1 MEKKRL
7 QSSRYITGFD
17 GLRTLAVVGVI
28 VYHLLPNFL
37 PGGFL
42 GVIIFFALTGYL
54 ITDLLRQEKIQNGK
68 ISFKQFYQRRIRRLF
83 PLLFFVVSTSTIYI
97 AIFQRNLLVHLRGA
111 VLSSLLYVNNFW
123 QIFQGT
129 SYFERF
135 GNESP
140 FKHIWAL
147 SIEGQF
153 YLVWPIIFIILSYLF
168 KGNKGNK
175 TIFNILFGLSIISA
189 VVMAFLFQPG
199 ADPSR
204 VYYGTDTRAFA
215 FLLGGALAFIWP
227 SNGLSKKIPN
237 ENRNVLD
244 LLGLGS
250 LIAVIIFYLF
260 VSDSLAFVYEGGMY
274 LFTLLIVLLIL
285 VVVHPA
291 TLTGRLLTA
300 PFFKYIGSRSYGIY
314 LWQFPV
320 MVFFEAKVA
329 VGQQP
334 ILYTLIEI
342 GLILLAS
349 ELSYRYIEQPL
360 KNRTVKDWWIASK
373 AAILQPGLQKA
384 RLRQYTLFTLFVAML
399 VIIALPMASDRPSK
413 PNALQN
419 KIKKNS
425 ELLKKEAKEA
435 ADKSSS
441 MSASSSLA
449 DSATADLAKR
459 FDLSQN
465 QVQAAAKLPVTAI
478 GDSVVLASATQ
489 LQSVFPKMQINAK
502 VGRQLYESYSVL
514 DELKHS
520 KQLADTVL
528 VSLGT
533 NGTWTDSQFN
543 DFMNS
548 IGSNRQVYWIDV
560 HAPAQRWQNQVN
572 AQLAAAS
579 KQYKNLH
586 IISWNEASASH
597 PDWFYDDQVHPNP
610 DGEQYYTQ
618 TVAKALLDKVQ

>member
-42 GVIIFFALTGYL
+42 GVIIFFSLTGYL
-54 ITDLLRQEKIQNGK
+54 ITDLLRQERIQNGK
-68 ISFKQFYQRRIRRLF
+68 IAVKQFYQRRIRRLF

-123 QIFQGT
+123 QILQGT
-129 SYFERF
+129 SYFDRF

-153 YLVWPIIFIILSYLF
+153 YLLWPIVFIVLSYFF
-168 KGNKGNK
+168 KGSKGNK
-175 TIFNILFGLSIISA
+175 TIFNILFALSIISA
-189 VVMAFLFQPG
+189 VVMAFLFHPG
-199 ADPSR
+199 TDPSR
-204 VYYGTDTRAFA
+204 VYYGSDTRAFA
-215 FLLGGALAFIWP
+215 FLLGGALAFVWP
-227 SNGLSKKIPN
+227 SSGLSKKIPS

-250 LIAVIIFYLF
+250 LILMVVFYLF
-260 VSDSLAFVYEGGMY
+260 VSDASAFVYQGGMY
-274 LFTLLIVLLIL
+274 LFSIFTVLLIL
-285 VVVHPA
+285 VVAHPA
-291 TLTGRLLTA
+291 TITGRLLTT

-314 LWQFPV
+314 LWQFPI
-320 MVFFEAKVA
+320 MVFFEAKVD
-329 VGQQP
+329 VGRQP

-360 KNRTVKDWWIASK
+360 KNRTVKDWWLASK
-373 AAILQPGLQKA
+373 VAILEPGLQKA
-384 RLRQYTLFTLFVAML
+384 RLRQYTLFVLFTAMF
-399 VIIALPMASDRPSK
+399 VIIALPAAGDRSSK
-413 PNALQN
+413 PSALQN
-419 KIKKNS
+419 KIKENS
-425 ELLKKEAKEA
+425 DLLKKKA
-435 ADKSSS
+435 ADQANS
-441 MSASSSLA
+441 MSASSQA
-449 DSATADLAKR
+449 DGDATDLTKR
-459 FDLSQN
+459 FGLSQS
-465 QVQAAAKLPVTAI
+465 QVQAAANLPVTAI
-478 GDSVVLASATQ
+478 GDSVVLASAPQ
-489 LQSVFPKMQINAK
+489 LQSVFPKMQIDAQ

-514 DELKHS
+514 DDLKHS
-520 KQLADTVL
+520 NQLADTVL

-548 IGSNRQVYWIDV
+548 IGSNRQVYWVDI

-572 AQLAAAS
+572 TQLAAAS

-586 IISWNEASASH
+586 IISWNEASSNH
-597 PDWFYDDQVHPNP
+597 PDWFYDDQVHPNS
-610 DGEQYYTQ
+610 DGELYYTQ
-618 TVAKALLDKVQ
+618 IVAKALLDKVSH